1 MNNSE
6 FLKVKFLYG
15 NNERYDY
22 YILAERQEI
31 EISENELVFKV
42 SNLSKTNIVSFN
54 GIYGNFDFL
63 LQKTSKNTNIFLGYE
78 LVNSEEL
85 EYE

>member
-42 SNLSKTNIVSFN
+42 SNLSKTNIVYSVILLLAFGIGSF
-54 GIYGNFDFL
+54 
-63 LQKTSKNTNIFLGYE
+63 
-78 LVNSEEL
+78 EERII
-85 EYE
+85 